1 MSDRT
6 PDLFAAVLASGS
18 DADLSAW
25 AATGPSGVVL
35 LRDELAGRRTTTPA
49 RQTSPRDIIDN
60 LSAATVAIAESE
72 PEVFLDA
79 FAGVEWASNTFV
91 LDGFGRIDGERATDR
106 LIEATRSGDEWAR
119 MHAAIGL
126 AGRRSDAVSIALER
140 LLDATEY
147 LVRYHALASL
157 STSGTPA
164 AVAHLERFDPPS
176 DIERAMR
183 DEAIRRIAD
192 ATSGPAATV

>member
-6 PDLFAAVLASGS
+6 TDLFAAALASGS

-25 AATGPSGVVL
+25 AATGPPGVVV
-35 LRDELAGRRTTTPA
+35 LREELAGRRRTAPA

-60 LSAATVAIAESE
+60 LSAATAAIASSE
-72 PEVFLDA
+72 PESFLDA

-91 LDGFGRIDGERATDR
+91 LDGFGRIDGECATGR
-106 LIEATRSGDEWAR
+106 LIEATMSADEWAR
-119 MHAAIGL
+119 MHAVIGL
-126 AGRRSDAVSIALER
+126 AGRRSDAVTIALGR
-140 LLDATEY
+140 LLDDSQY

-157 STSGTPA
+157 ATSGTPA
-164 AVAHLERFDPPS
+164 ALAHLERFDPPT

-183 DEAIRRIAD
+183 DEAMRRIAGH
-192 ATSGPAATV
+192 TSGPSATV